1 MRLLLL
7 CLLLTGCHAFAPD
20 PAPQPV
26 LPPSYRLE
34 AGNHAVPEAWWREFG
49 SPELDALVVEAFR
62 TAPDLR
68 AALARLDQAR
78 AAAARTGAALWPSVT
93 AEGEAARS
101 WTKARQRN
109 VIEADTYGLGL
120 AASYELDLWGRV
132 RSLRTAD
139 SLAAEASLEDLRTAA
154 LSLSGE
160 IAETWIAL
168 CSAREQLDVLDAQRR
183 TNADI
188 ESALSL
194 RFANSLASALDVLQ
208 QREALA
214 ESATRIIAV
223 QAEAARL
230 ENRLHLLLGKAP
242 GSLDLS
248 AADRLPQSL
257 PLPATGLPADLLQDR
272 PDIRAAWRRLLEA
285 GWDVAAARAD
295 RMPALRLAGRFEQN
309 GDDAQ
314 RVFDNWLANLAAS
327 LTAPLFDGGARAA
340 EVERQRAVR
349 DERLAGYEKAVF
361 TALSEVDTGVSDV
374 LKQAGLMNA
383 LDLQLAAA
391 RSALESARV
400 RYGNGVLE
408 YDTVLSLLLKV
419 QGLERGRI
427 QAKASL
433 LTFQTGLC
441 RALGRGW
448 RQAFPDQPATSEP
461 DAS

>member
-1 MRLLLL
+1 MRLILL

-20 PAPQPV
+20 PAPQPA
-26 LPPSYRLE
+26 LPQSHRV
-34 AGNHAVPEAWWREFG
+34 ATGGQAVPEAWWRELG
-49 SPELDALVVEAFR
+49 SPELDALMDEAFR

-93 AEGEAARS
+93 AEGEAAQS
-101 WTKARQRN
+101 WTKAKQRN
-109 VIEADTYGLGL
+109 VIEADAYGLGL

-139 SLAAEASLEDLRTAA
+139 SLAAEASLEDLRAAA

-160 IAETWIAL
+160 IAEAWIAL
-168 CSAREQLDVLDAQRR
+168 CSAREQLDALEAQQR
-183 TNADI
+183 TNTDI

-214 ESATRIIAV
+214 ETATRIIAV

-248 AADRLPQSL
+248 AAVRLPQSL
-257 PLPATGLPADLLQDR
+257 PLPDTGLPADLLQNR

-285 GWDVAAARAD
+285 GWDVAAASAD
-295 RMPALRLAGRFEQN
+295 RMPALRLAGRFEQD
-309 GDDAQ
+309 GDDVR

-327 LTAPLFDGGARAA
+327 LTAPVFDGGGRTA

-349 DERLAGYEKAVF
+349 AERLAAYEKTVF

-374 LKQAGLMNA
+374 LKQAGLMEA

-433 LTFQTGLC
+433 LNFQTGLC
-441 RALGRGW
+441 RSLGRGW
-448 RQAFPDQPATSEP
+448 RQAFPDQPATTEP
-461 DAS
+461 DPS